1 MLAVMSRPTLRVLS
15 ALELLQARG
24 RLSGAELAER
34 LGVDRRTVR
43 RYIAKLEELGI
54 PLIAD
59 QGRDGGY
66 RLVPGFKLPP
76 LMFSDD
82 EALALSVGLIAARG
96 LGLAE
101 AAPAAASAQ
110 AKLERVMPE
119 ALRKRVGAMDDTVTV
134 EMSRPVAALVD
145 NAVLATLSQA
155 AQKRQRVHL
164 AYRTPQLND
173 SERDFD
179 PYGLLYRAGC
189 WYVAGHCHLR
199 RSLRSFRLDRVRSV
213 RAIDV
218 YFGRPEDFDV
228 LAYLQQSIASL
239 PREHTATVRLHTD
252 LASAQREL
260 FYAFGLLE
268 AEGED
273 RVRLRSQ
280 TENLDWYARQLARL
294 PFDFEVIEPPALKDA
309 LLRLSKRLQKLGR
322 R

>member
-1 MLAVMSRPTLRVLS
+1 MSRPTLRVLA

-82 EALALSVGLIAARG
+82 EALALAVGLIAARG

-110 AKLERVMPE
+110 AKLERVMPQ
-119 ALRKRVGAMDDTVTV
+119 ALRKRVGAMDETVTV
-134 EMSRPVAALVD
+134 ELSRPAAALVD
-145 NAVLATLSQA
+145 NAVLVTLSTA
-155 AQKRQRVHL
+155 AQQRQRVHL
-164 AYRTPQLND
+164 AYRTPQQAD

-179 PYGLLYRAGC
+179 PYGLLYRSGR

-199 RSLRSFRLDRVRSV
+199 RELRSFRLDRVRSV
-213 RAIDV
+213 RAIDS
-218 YFGRPEDFDV
+218 YFGRPEHFDV
-228 LAYLQQSIASL
+228 LDYLRESIARL
-239 PREHTATVRLHTD
+239 PREHAVEVRLHTD
-252 LASAQREL
+252 LASAQRDL

-268 AEGED
+268 CVEGG
-273 RVRLRSQ
+273 VLLRSQ
-280 TENLDWYARQLARL
+280 TEDLAWYARELARL
-294 PFDFEVIEPPALKDA
+294 PFEFSVLQPPALGAA
-309 LLRLSKRLQKLGR
+309 LAQLGR
-322 R
+322 RLQQHDRP

>member
-1 MLAVMSRPTLRVLS
+1 MSRPTLRVLS

-43 RYIAKLEELGI
+43 RYIARLEELGI
-54 PLIAD
+54 PLIAE

-66 RLVPGFKLPP
+66 RLVPGYKLPP

-110 AKLERVMPE
+110 AKLGRVMPA
-119 ALRKRVGAMDDTVTV
+119 ALRKRVGAMDESITVDL
-134 EMSRPVAALVD
+134 SRPNGAPVD
-145 NAVLATLSQA
+145 NGVLVALGGA
-155 AQKRQRVHL
+155 AQRRQSVHL
-164 AYRTPQLND
+164 RYRSPQQTD

-179 PYGLLYRAGC
+179 PYGLLYHAGR

-199 RSLRSFRLDRVRSV
+199 RALRSFRLDRVRGV
-213 RAIDV
+213 RAIDR
-218 YFGRPEDFDV
+218 YFGRPESFDV
-228 LAYLQQSIASL
+228 LAYLRESIASL
-239 PREHTATVRLHTD
+239 PREHAVEVRLHTD

-268 AEGED
+268 CLDEG
-273 RVRLRSQ
+273 VRLRSQ
-280 TENLDWYARQLARL
+280 TEDLDWYARQLARL
-294 PFDFEVIEPPALKDA
+294 PFAFRVVQPPALAAA
-309 LLRLSKRLQKLGR
+309 LARLGR
-322 R
+322 RLQAHAGDQEP

>member
-1 MLAVMSRPTLRVLS
+1 MSRPTLRVLS

-54 PLIAD
+54 PMIAE

-66 RLVPGFKLPP
+66 RLVPGYKLPP

-82 EALALSVGLIAARG
+82 EALALSVGLVAARG

-119 ALRKRVGAMDDTVTV
+119 ALRKRVAAMDETITVDLN
-134 EMSRPVAALVD
+134 RPAVVAINNQVLV
-145 NAVLATLSQA
+145 TLSAA
-155 AQKRQRVHL
+155 AQRRQRVHL
-164 AYRTPQLND
+164 AYRTPQQAD
-173 SERDFD
+173 SARDFD
-179 PYGLLYRAGC
+179 PYGLLYQSGH

-199 RSLRSFRLDRVRSV
+199 RALRSFRLDRVRSV
-213 RAIDV
+213 RAIDS
-218 YFGRPEDFDV
+218 YFGRPESFDV
-228 LAYLQQSIASL
+228 LAYLRDSIASL
-239 PREHTATVRLHTD
+239 PREHAVEVCLHTD

-280 TENLDWYARQLARL
+280 TEDLDWYARQLARL
-294 PFDFEVIEPPALKDA
+294 PFEFSVLRPAA
-309 LLRLSKRLQKLGR
+309 LGTALARLGQRLQQYAGT
-322 R
+322 